1 MSSRNN
7 RLEVVAVD
15 DVAARPA
22 LGVGMVGYGFMGAAH
37 SQAWRTA
44 AHVLDLPLTPR
55 MVALCGRDGAAA
67 GAAARRY
74 GWAAAESDWR
84 ALIGRPDV
92 QLIDICAPGDAHAEI
107 AIAALDAGQH
117 VLCEKPLA
125 TTMPEAQA
133 MAAAAA
139 RASARGVRS
148 MIGFNYRRVP
158 AVALARELVRAG
170 RIGEI
175 RHVRASYLQDWLADP
190 SFPLTWRLQREH
202 AGSGAL
208 GDLGSHIVDLAQ
220 YLSGGLI
227 TGVSGISATFVGERP
242 IAGAAGAAPEAGAVT
257 VDDAALFTARLGPAL
272 GSFEATRFA
281 SGRKNELRIELN
293 GERGSLAFNLEQLNE
308 LQFYDH
314 AQDAETAGFR
324 RILVT
329 EPGHPYLSAWW
340 PPGHVLGWDVTF
352 THEIADLVTAIA
364 AGTDPAPSFAD
375 GLQVQRVLAAVED
388 SAARQSRWTPVPPPG
403 G

>member
-1 MSSRNN
+1 
-7 RLEVVAVD
+7 VD

-55 MVALCGRDGAAA
+55 MVALAGRDAAAA

-74 GWAAAESDWR
+74 GWAAAETDWR

-125 TTMPEAQA
+125 TTVPQARA

-170 RIGEI
+170 RLGEV

-220 YLSGGLI
+220 YLSGELI

-242 IAGAAGAAPEAGAVT
+242 LAGAAGAGPVAGAVT
-257 VDDAALFTARLGPAL
+257 VDDAALFTARLGPGL

-293 GERGSLAFNLEQLNE
+293 GERGSLAFNLEQVNE

-314 AQDAETAGFR
+314 AQDAATAGFR

-388 SAARQSRWTPVPPPG
+388 SAAHQSQWTPVPPPG

>member
-1 MSSRNN
+1 VSGRAD

-15 DVAARPA
+15 DVAAGPA

-44 AHVLDLPLTPR
+44 PHVLDLPLTPR
-55 MVALCGRDGAAA
+55 MAVLCGRDAAAA

-74 GWAAAESDWR
+74 GWAAAETDWR
-84 ALIGRPDV
+84 ALIGREDV

-125 TTMPEAQA
+125 TTVPEAQA

-158 AVALARELVRAG
+158 AVALARELVRDG
-170 RIGEI
+170 RLGEI

-190 SFPLTWRLQREH
+190 AFPLTWRLQREH

-220 YLSGGLI
+220 YLSGELI

-242 IAGAAGAAPEAGAVT
+242 LAGAAGAEAGAVT
-257 VDDAALFTARLGPAL
+257 VDDAALFTARLGPVTL

-314 AQDAETAGFR
+314 AQDAESAGFR

-340 PPGHVLGWDVTF
+340 PPGHLLGWDATF

-375 GLQVQRVLAAVED
+375 GLQVQRVLAAVDD
-388 SAARQSRWTPVPPPG
+388 SAARQSSWTPVPPPG